1 MVSALFARGWAA
13 LKPLPLATVTAA

>member
-1 MVSALFARGWAA
+1 MVSALFARGLAA